1 MNLKQK
7 LNYHYNNFDRT
18 KLEPDPLQF
27 LHLYEDEKD
36 IELIGLLASI
46 FAYGNVKQIENT
58 LKKFIIVFDG
68 KPYQFIKNFSL
79 IKDSKK
85 ISGIKHRFYSEDDI
99 VKLFIILNKEIKMHK
114 SIKQIFLQ
122 GYNISDENVK
132 SAISNFSNHFLNSL
146 IQAFSEISNGIKFM
160 FPLPEKG
167 SACKRMNLFLRWMVR
182 KDEFDFGLWNEIP
195 TSKLVIPVD
204 THIARISRSLKLTKR
219 KNADWKMAEEI
230 TRKLKKY
237 DAEDPIKYD
246 FAICHIGIRKL
257 KF

>member
-1 MNLKQK
+1 MNLKQNLDK
-7 LNYHYNNFDRT
+7 HYKSFDRT

-27 LHLYEDEKD
+27 LHMFKDEKD
-36 IELIGLLASI
+36 IEVVGLIASI

-58 LKKFIIVFDG
+58 LKKLIIVFEG
-68 KPYQFIKNFSL
+68 KPYSFIQNFSL
-79 IKDSKK
+79 RRDSKK
-85 ISGIKHRFYSEDDI
+85 ISDIKHRFYTEDDLL
-99 VKLFIILNKEIKMHK
+99 KLFIILNKEIKKHK

-132 SAISNFSNHFLNSL
+132 NGISNFSNYFLNSFL
-146 IQAFSEISNGIKFM
+146 ETFGKVSAGIKFM

-182 KDEFDFGLWNEIP
+182 KDELDFGLWKEIP

-204 THIARISRSLKLTKR
+204 THIARISRDLKLTNR

-230 TRKLKKY
+230 TRNLRKF
-237 DAEDPIKYD
+237 DSRDPIKYD

>member
-7 LNYHYNNFDRT
+7 LEYHYNNFDRT
-18 KLEPDPLQF
+18 KLKPDPLQF
-27 LHLYEDEKD
+27 LHLFRDERD
-36 IELIGLLASI
+36 IEIVGLLASI

-58 LKKFIIVFDG
+58 LKKLVLIFND
-68 KPYQFIKNFSL
+68 KPYLFARNFSVNRDGDKL
-79 IKDSKK
+79 F
-85 ISGIKHRFYSEDDI
+85 GIKHRFYTEDDI
-99 VKLFIILNKEIKMHK
+99 IKLFVILGKEIHQHK

-122 GYNISDENVK
+122 GYNISDENIK
-132 SAISNFSNHFLNSL
+132 NEISNFSNHFLNSFN
-146 IQAFSEISNGIKFM
+146 QTFGEITNGIKFM

-182 KDEFDFGLWNEIP
+182 NDELDFGLWKEIP

-204 THIARISRSLKLTKR
+204 THIARICKTLKLTKR
-219 KNADWKMAEEI
+219 KNVSWQMAEEI
-230 TRKLKKY
+230 TKNLKKY
-237 DAEDPIKYD
+237 NANDPIKYD

>member
-1 MNLKQK
+1 MNLKQNLDK
-7 LNYHYNNFDRT
+7 HYKSFDRT

-27 LHLYEDEKD
+27 LHMFKDEKD
-36 IELIGLLASI
+36 IEVVGLIASI

-58 LKKFIIVFDG
+58 LKKFIVVFEG
-68 KPYQFIKNFSL
+68 NPYSFIKNISL
-79 IKDSKK
+79 GKDSKK
-85 ISGIKHRFYSEDDI
+85 IFGIKHRFYTEDDI
-99 VKLFIILNKEIKMHK
+99 LKLFIILNKEIKKHK

-132 SAISNFSNHFLNSL
+132 NGISNFSNHFINSF
-146 IQAFSEISNGIKFM
+146 IETFGEGSAGIKFM

-182 KDEFDFGLWNEIP
+182 KDELDFGWWKEIP

-204 THIARISRSLKLTKR
+204 THIARISRDLKLTNR

-230 TRKLKKY
+230 TRNLRKF
-237 DAEDPIKYD
+237 DSRDPIKYD

>member
-7 LNYHYNNFDRT
+7 LEYHYKAFNRT

-27 LHLYEDEKD
+27 LHLFKDEKD
-36 IELIGLLASI
+36 IELVGLIASI

-58 LKKFIIVFDG
+58 LKKLMIIFNGRPYRFIR
-68 KPYQFIKNFSL
+68 KLNSENL
-79 IKDSKK
+79 KK
-85 ISGIKHRFYSEDDI
+85 LNGIKHRFYSEDD
-99 VKLFIILNKEIKMHK
+99 VKKLLIILIKEIKNYK

-132 SAISNFSNHFLNSL
+132 NGISNFSNHFINSF
-146 IQAFSEISNGIKFM
+146 IETFGEVSDGIKFM

-167 SACKRMNLFLRWMVR
+167 SACKRMNLFLRWMIR
-182 KDEFDFGLWNEIP
+182 KDELDFGLWKEIP
-195 TSKLVIPVD
+195 ASKLVIPVD
-204 THIARISRSLKLTKR
+204 THIARISRKLNLTKR

-230 TRKLKKY
+230 TGKLKRFNP
-237 DAEDPIKYD
+237 EDPVKYD